1 MILHIE
7 HEVGD
12 FDTWKQTAFDS
23 DPLDRERM
31 GVRRYLVARSMTN
44 RNFVL
49 VDLEFDSLEDA
60 EAMHAALRRLWQAPL
75 ARIGE
80 PKAQIVEI
88 VEVKELQQPQ
98 V

>member
-23 DPLDRERM
+23 DPLGRERM
-31 GVRRYLVARSMTN
+31 GVRRYRVTRSLTN
-44 RNFVL
+44 RNLVL
-49 VDLEFDSLEDA
+49 MDLEFDSVENAED
-60 EAMHAALRRLWQAPL
+60 MHTALRRLWQAPL

-80 PKAQIVEI
+80 PTAQILEI
-88 VEVKELQQPQ
+88 VEVKELQQPTP
-98 V
+98 